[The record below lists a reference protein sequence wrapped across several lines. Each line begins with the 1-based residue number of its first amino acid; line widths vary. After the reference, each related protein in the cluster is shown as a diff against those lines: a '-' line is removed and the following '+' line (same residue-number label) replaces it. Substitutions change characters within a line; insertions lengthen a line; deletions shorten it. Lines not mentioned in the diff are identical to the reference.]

1 MYFTY
6 KSILDVSDIP
16 YGGEEKNEEIL
27 DYSKGIKVRLLKY
40 ACTQNL
46 IEDTWRQDENSV
58 IYRNSWMTGS
68 SLIICSDAKIQL
80 I

>member
-1 MYFTY
+1 MGSSIFHPQYLHIRFDLLIRYLTESCDMYFTY
-6 KSILDVSDIP
+6 KSILNVSDIP

-46 IEDTWRQDENSV
+46 IEDT
-58 IYRNSWMTGS
+58 
-68 SLIICSDAKIQL
+68 
-80 I
+80 